1 MRLLSLSCGG
11 SVNELGADPV
21 DPSAD
26 SLQHPERRLNRRK
39 TSRDI
44 VRSMLIAW
52 GEYEA
57 LGLYSARAQR
67 SMLGK
72 MGETKP
78 TGDGKPLPPIWIP
91 RDVQEAGRLVA
102 LMREQCRAGERYY
115 KAIRKR
121 YVAMED
127 IRGDAI
133 DRAERWIIK
142 TWLSLR

>member
-1 MRLLSLSCGG
+1 M
-11 SVNELGADPV
+11 NDELGADPV
-21 DPSAD
+21 DSPAD
-26 SLQHPERRLNRRK
+26 PVQHPERCLSRRK

-44 VRSMLIAW
+44 IRGMLKDW

-57 LGLYSARAQR
+57 LGLYSAYAQR
-67 SMLGK
+67 SALGR
-72 MGETKP
+72 MGESRA

-127 IRGDAI
+127 IRGDSI